1 MARKGQNLAALAALL
16 GAGALASR
24 DKTDLGV
31 GEVTDE
37 DRAAFKQAYPMK
49 KGGTASSRADGCC
62 QRGKTRGKIV

>member
-1 MARKGQNLAALAALL
+1 MARRGQNLAALAALL
-16 GAGALASR
+16 GAGALMSR

-37 DRAAFKQAYPMK
+37 DREAFKKTYPMK

-62 QRGKTRGKIV
+62 QRGKTRGKFL